1 MTTRLLTD
9 TEIEQVFGGEC
20 TGLFTCTTVT
30 VCHPN
35 PIPGG
40 PALCTQQTTCQSGGK
55 PCS

>member
-40 PALCTQQTTCQSGGK
+40 PELCTQQTTCQSGGK